1 MRVRLVGAVAA
12 AVVAAGV
19 GIAAPAGAAAGGP
32 PGGVP
37 ASWTPQIAT
46 SGTDGSVEQIR
57 HLAQCGSTMYA
68 VGRFTQVK
76 KGSATVTRN
85 NVFSFS
91 ATNGTITSWNPNVNG
106 QVDTIV

>member
-1 MRVRLVGAVAA
+1 MGLVMRLALARRSRPQIRTSFTPGSRKGHRMRVRLIGAAAA

-19 GIAAPAGAAAGGP
+19 RIAAPAGAAPGGP

-76 KGSATVTRN
+76 K
-85 NVFSFS
+85 
-91 ATNGTITSWNPNVNG
+91 
-106 QVDTIV
+106 